1 MLLYVLYDDIS
12 NQPRDDKK
20 SAMAAV
26 LQWKVFT
33 VGPTLRE
40 LKLFPDNVDC
50 FTWDRLLL
58 PLCPA
63 VASVWFGA

>member
-50 FTWDRLLL
+50 FTWG
-58 PLCPA
+58 
-63 VASVWFGA
+63 WG